1 MINVTKLTVKHFKAV
16 SSAAH
21 LSKCIGHTSNLQQQH
36 TQCYCECV
44 CVCVCVRVCVRAYH
58 TDLNDLLGVQPEVE
72 VAEDEVGQPLEA
84 LIRDPA
90 ERLRRTRSVLDHQ
103 CRSPT

>member
-1 MINVTKLTVKHFKAV
+1 M
-16 SSAAH
+16 
-21 LSKCIGHTSNLQQQH
+21 
-36 TQCYCECV
+36 CV
-44 CVCVCVRVCVRAYH
+44 CVCVCVCACVCH

-90 ERLRRTRSVLDHQ
+90 ERLRHTRSVLSISAGAPPSGRVSDG
-103 CRSPT
+103 